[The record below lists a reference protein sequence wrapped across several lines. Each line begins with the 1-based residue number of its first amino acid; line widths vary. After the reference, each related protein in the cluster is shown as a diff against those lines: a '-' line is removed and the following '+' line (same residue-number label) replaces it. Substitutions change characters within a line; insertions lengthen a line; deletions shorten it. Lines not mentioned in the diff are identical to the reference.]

1 MTESVDRQTA
11 VLRLRG
17 ADDILI
23 LCHKNPD
30 GDTIGCAG
38 ALYLALKALGKN
50 AAILCSDPIPKMY
63 DYMELRWFDGSFNP
77 AFVVAVDVASIQLFG
92 ENNNVPQYAAHT
104 NLCIDHHASN
114 SGYAYETLLDP
125 GAAAACE
132 FLLDV
137 IVDMG
142 VTITPQIANCLY
154 TGIATDTGCFK
165 FASTTPR
172 THMAAARLME
182 AGADVEKLNARLFES
197 RSHARITAERMAME
211 SLEYYFNDLCAVI
224 CLTWDQIESSGVA
237 GAELEDLT
245 SLRVSQCVDYKPS
258 DDGAARHGDAMRE
271 EPCKTYGHL
280 FPADQHIADAV
291 GAVLSDWNIPECTEL
306 EGDIFRI
313 SFEGVFFPLD
323 DVLDALRP
331 LLCAE
336 SSGKIDLIDMEAWT
350 LTRAAFSGTEITVK
364 TVGLNHVLAYSG
376 H

>member
-1 MTESVDRQTA
+1 M
-11 VLRLRG
+11 
-17 ADDILI
+17 
-23 LCHKNPD
+23 P
-30 GDTIGCAG
+30 
-38 ALYLALKALGKN
+38 
-50 AAILCSDPIPKMY
+50 PIPTFAY
-63 DYMELRWFDGSFNP
+63 
-77 AFVVAVDVASIQLFG
+77 
-92 ENNNVPQYAAHT
+92 
-104 NLCIDHHASN
+104 HASN

-172 THMAAARLME
+172 THMAAARVME

-245 SLRVSQCVDYKPS
+245 SLPRSIEGVEVGLTYRQQR
-258 DDGAARHGDAMRE
+258 DG
-271 EPCKTYGHL
+271 
-280 FPADQHIADAV
+280 
-291 GAVLSDWNIPECTEL
+291 S
-306 EGDIFRI
+306 FRI
-313 SFEGVFFPLD
+313 SVRTSGNI
-323 DVLDALRP
+323 DACNIARRLGGGGH
-331 LLCAE
+331 A
-336 SSGKIDLIDMEAWT
+336 
-350 LTRAAFSGTEITVK
+350 RAAGCEISGNLDNAKHAVLEEVRK
-364 TVGLNHVLAYSG
+364 ELQRCGLLDQDAG
-376 H
+376 

>member
-172 THMAAARLME
+172 THMAAARVME

-211 SLEYYFNDLCAVI
+211 S
-224 CLTWDQIESSGVA
+224 SGVA

-245 SLRVSQCVDYKPS
+245 SLPRSIEGVEVGLTYRQQR
-258 DDGAARHGDAMRE
+258 DG
-271 EPCKTYGHL
+271 
-280 FPADQHIADAV
+280 
-291 GAVLSDWNIPECTEL
+291 S
-306 EGDIFRI
+306 FRI
-313 SFEGVFFPLD
+313 SVRTSGSI
-323 DVLDALRP
+323 DACNIARRL
-331 LLCAE
+331 
-336 SSGKIDLIDMEAWT
+336 GGGGH
-350 LTRAAFSGTEITVK
+350 TRAAGCEISGNLDNAKHAVLEEVRK
-364 TVGLNHVLAYSG
+364 ELQRCGLLDQDAG
-376 H
+376 

>member
-132 FLLDV
+132 CLLDV

-172 THMAAARLME
+172 THMAAARVME

-245 SLRVSQCVDYKPS
+245 SLPRSIEGVEVGLTYRQQR
-258 DDGAARHGDAMRE
+258 DG
-271 EPCKTYGHL
+271 
-280 FPADQHIADAV
+280 
-291 GAVLSDWNIPECTEL
+291 S
-306 EGDIFRI
+306 FRI
-313 SFEGVFFPLD
+313 SVRTSGSI
-323 DVLDALRP
+323 DACNIARRLGGGGH
-331 LLCAE
+331 A
-336 SSGKIDLIDMEAWT
+336 
-350 LTRAAFSGTEITVK
+350 RAAGCEISGNLDNAKHAVLEEVRK
-364 TVGLNHVLAYSG
+364 ELQRCGLLDQDAG
-376 H
+376 

>member
-11 VLRLRG
+11 VLRLRS

-172 THMAAARLME
+172 THMAAARVME

-237 GAELEDLT
+237 G
-245 SLRVSQCVDYKPS
+245 
-258 DDGAARHGDAMRE
+258 
-271 EPCKTYGHL
+271 
-280 FPADQHIADAV
+280 PACRA
-291 GAVLSDWNIPECTEL
+291 
-306 EGDIFRI
+306 
-313 SFEGVFFPLD
+313 PL
-323 DVLDALRP
+323 
-331 LLCAE
+331 
-336 SSGKIDLIDMEAWT
+336 KAW
-350 LTRAAFSGTEITVK
+350 R
-364 TVGLNHVLAYSG
+364 LA
-376 H
+376 